1 MWRHH
6 NCNVQ
11 STWKKVLKCQFAF
24 EVGLY
29 INEHS
34 DLCVN
39 AFTDYK
45 RHTQYNTARIIIF
58 SIFKLWDADPSS
70 SLKWCHWVIRTF
82 FSSHPALGKYVPQRL
97 HPFSNPQFYVLYV
110 TYHLLLSNISFF
122 VYQQRSHYKKI
133 GRNSIS
139 RRKLVVFTFC
149 YL

>member
-24 EVGLY
+24 EVGSY
-29 INEHS
+29 SNKHS
-34 DLCVN
+34 DLSLN

-45 RHTQYNTARIIIF
+45 WHTQYNTARIIIF

-110 TYHLLLSNISFF
+110 TYHLLLSNISFSYTNKE
-122 VYQQRSHYKKI
+122 VTIKRLHVIQYP
-133 GRNSIS
+133 GGN
-139 RRKLVVFTFC
+139 
-149 YL
+149 